1 MEKEEVKRS
10 LFAHDM
16 ILFVENPKES
26 IKKKKKKKN
35 HYHQN
40 Q

>member
-1 MEKEEVKRS
+1 MEKEEVKLS

-26 IKKKKKKKN
+26 IKKKKKKN